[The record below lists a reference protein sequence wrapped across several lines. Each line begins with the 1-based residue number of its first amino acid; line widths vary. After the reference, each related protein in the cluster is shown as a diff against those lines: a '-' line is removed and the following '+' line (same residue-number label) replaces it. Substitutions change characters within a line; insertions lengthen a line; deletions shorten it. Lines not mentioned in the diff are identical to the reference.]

1 MAAARRIPILAS
13 AAAVLWLAVAGT
25 ASAACSGADVPS
37 PSQSERSVKIAMR
50 CLVNETR
57 LAYGLRAVRPHA
69 VLARAGRGHAQD
81 MVDRGYFSHR
91 SPDGLSPI
99 QRIMGGGY
107 RRDRRGRL
115 TTGEVL
121 AWARD
126 EADTPATI
134 VNAWME
140 SPSHRRVLLY
150 GRFRFA
156 GVAVAVGLPRDD
168 GLSDGTTYAMEFGT

>member
-1 MAAARRIPILAS
+1 MGAVRRTPI
-13 AAAVLWLAVAGT
+13 VVIVATLGLVGPAT
-25 ASAACSGADVPS
+25 AHAECPGADVPS
-37 PSQSERSVKIAMR
+37 PEQSERSAKIAVR
-50 CLVNETR
+50 CLVNEAR
-57 LAYGLRAVRPHA
+57 QAHGLQRVRPHA
-69 VLARAGRGHAQD
+69 VLAGVGRRHAQD

-91 SPDGLSPI
+91 SLDGRSPI
-99 QRIMGGGY
+99 HRITGSGY
-107 RRDRRGRL
+107 RRDRQGRL

-134 VNAWME
+134 VDAWLD

-156 GVAVAVGLPRDD
+156 GAAVTIGLPRD
-168 GLSDGTTYAMEFGT
+168 GITDGTTYAMEFGT